1 MRDFSDGSVLAATLP
16 VVLIREARLEDE
28 AALLPI
34 HLATWTAKVSPGPA
48 PDPTAPFF
56 DPGTAACDVLVA
68 EDSGGILGYVRLHQ
82 PGPMP
87 SHEHV
92 LVVNG
97 LAVDPVRQPAGVGR
111 ALMHAALQRAR
122 ARGACKVTLRVLAP
136 NAPARRLYEA
146 CGFAVEGVLRQEFRL
161 NDGYVDDV
169 LMACELT

>member
-1 MRDFSDGSVLAATLP
+1 MSGGRFVLRDFSDGSVLAATLP

-56 DPGTAACDVLVA
+56 DRGTAACDVLVA

-97 LAVDPVRQPAGVGR
+97 LAVDPVRQSAGVGR
-111 ALMHAALQRAR
+111 ALMHAALQRAWAR
-122 ARGACKVTLRVLAP
+122 ALQGDAQSARPERTRSPPVRGVRV
-136 NAPARRLYEA
+136 RRGGRPET
-146 CGFAVEGVLRQEFRL
+146 GVQAQRR
-161 NDGYVDDV
+161 V
-169 LMACELT
+169 CR